1 MKLIA
6 FKDGSY
12 LELYSWVGNPT
23 PGHPWSNRET
33 GILDFALSSGLPSTA
48 TSNWTRLTK
57 RLAEDNGDGQLGVK
71 YGALKPGGR
80 TTLDGAKL
88 EWETLHAEYFDAPK
102 SPPAQY
108 IPPGGRIEAPFWCH
122 DRTERRLRT
131 PFDDPKKTTHPCGA
145 TGLSQ
150 VDIIVP
156 ESLLKEY
163 VQLYETVTG
172 GQAEPSQ
179 DSALR
184 DTVASGYIITLPSPV
199 SADTSQRIWVHP
211 PLNEKD
217 EESLKKRGVGFAGF
231 NLKIE
236 GQSGHDFK
244 KLSIVDAGSKIGL
257 VW

>member
-6 FKDGSY
+6 FKDGTY
-12 LELYSWVGNPT
+12 LELYSWVGTPPT
-23 PGHPWSNRET
+23 SHPWANRQT
-33 GILDFALSSGLPSTA
+33 GILDFALSCRLPSTA

-57 RLAEDNGDGQLGVK
+57 RIAEDNGDGLLGVK
-71 YGALKPGGR
+71 YDTLKPGGR
-80 TTLDGAKL
+80 TTLDGVKI
-88 EWETLHAEYFDAPK
+88 EWDTLHAEYFDALK
-102 SPPAQY
+102 TPPAQY
-108 IPPGGRIEAPFWCH
+108 ISTGGRIEVPFWCH
-122 DRTERRLRT
+122 DKTERRLRT

-179 DSALR
+179 DSALK
-184 DTVASGYIITLPSPV
+184 DTVTSGYIIPLRSPI
-199 SADTSQRIWVHP
+199 SADTSQSIWVHP
-211 PLNEKD
+211 PLNEED
-217 EESLKKRGVGFAGF
+217 EESLKERGIGFAGF
-231 NLKIE
+231 NLRIK
-236 GQSGHDFK
+236 GQSGHGFK
-244 KLSIVDAGSKIGL
+244 KLGILETRSKIGL